1 MTMKKVLSYGEILW
15 DVIDGQAKIG
25 GAPFNLAGHLAR
37 LGAETFLYSK
47 VGADELGR
55 RALQEI
61 ARLGVSSNYVKTDA
75 RYPTG
80 TALVRLDHQG
90 IPSYSFPEGVSYQ
103 HIEGGE
109 AALAS
114 LREEGF
120 SLFYFGSMV
129 QMAEQSRETLLHI
142 LKECTF
148 PAVFFD
154 VNIRRDFC
162 PREMVEQSL
171 RYTTILKLNEEEALR
186 FGTLFCTGEQE
197 TELIRALFAQYSKLR
212 CVLVT
217 KGPRGCTAYSREA
230 MREINECVS
239 KAVDTVGAGDAFSAG
254 LISGLLAGWDVFRS
268 ARRGAI
274 LSDFVA
280 SSSGALP
287 VYSEQLKAKLDTC

>member
-1 MTMKKVLSYGEILW
+1 M
-15 DVIDGQAKIG
+15 
-25 GAPFNLAGHLAR
+25 HL
-37 LGAETFLYSK
+37 
-47 VGADELGR
+47 
-55 RALQEI
+55 
-61 ARLGVSSNYVKTDA
+61 
-75 RYPTG
+75 
-80 TALVRLDHQG
+80 
-90 IPSYSFPEGVSYQ
+90 PSRV
-103 HIEGGE
+103 
-109 AALAS
+109 
-114 LREEGF
+114 
-120 SLFYFGSMV
+120 
-129 QMAEQSRETLLHI
+129 
-142 LKECTF
+142 
-148 PAVFFD
+148 FD

>member
-1 MTMKKVLSYGEILW
+1 MKKVLSYGEILW

-37 LGAETFLYSK
+37 LGAEAFLYSK

-148 PAVFFD
+148 PAVFF
-154 VNIRRDFC
+154 
-162 PREMVEQSL
+162 
-171 RYTTILKLNEEEALR
+171 
-186 FGTLFCTGEQE
+186 
-197 TELIRALFAQYSKLR
+197 
-212 CVLVT
+212 
-217 KGPRGCTAYSREA
+217 
-230 MREINECVS
+230 
-239 KAVDTVGAGDAFSAG
+239 
-254 LISGLLAGWDVFRS
+254 
-268 ARRGAI
+268 
-274 LSDFVA
+274 
-280 SSSGALP
+280 
-287 VYSEQLKAKLDTC
+287 

>member
-1 MTMKKVLSYGEILW
+1 MVKKVLSYGEILW
-15 DVIDGQAKIG
+15 DIIDGQATIG

-37 LGAETFLYSK
+37 LGAESFLYSK

-55 RALQEI
+55 RALREI
-61 ARLGVSSNYVKTDA
+61 ARLGVHSNYVKTDS

-90 IPSYSFPEGVSYQ
+90 VPSYSFPEGVSYQ
-103 HIEGGE
+103 QIEGDA
-109 AALAS
+109 AALHS
-114 LREEGF
+114 LRREGF

-129 QMAEQSRETLLHI
+129 QMAEQSRETLFRI
-142 LKECTF
+142 LEACTF
-148 PAVFFD
+148 QDVFFD

-162 PREMVEQSL
+162 PHAMVEQSL
-171 RYTTILKLNEEEALR
+171 QYATILKLNEEEAQR

-197 TELIRALFAQYSKLR
+197 AELIRALFTQYRGLR

-217 KGPRGCTAYSREA
+217 KGPRGCTVCSRA
-230 MREINECVS
+230 AAREINECVS

-254 LISGLLAGWDVFRS
+254 FISGLLSGWDVFRS

-287 VYSEQLKAKLDTC
+287 AYSEQLQARLSAC